1 MNDSLFNEIQDSAK
15 YLNLDLN
22 SQEMAQFAME
32 HDLGEKQLQALSS
45 VLSYLQ
51 EKKKENIISTLLKLS
66 RLPLK
71 EPKPLK
77 ILILRNYVAN
87 KQIYSRHCLPC
98 QHCMRTKISHLLV
111 LRELEKLIWPWRMDG
126 NAVEMV

>member
-32 HDLGEKQLQALSS
+32 RDLDEKQLQALSS

-71 EPKPLK
+71 QPKTFE
-77 ILILRNYVAN
+77 NFDFT
-87 KQIYSRHCLPC
+87 Q
-98 QHCMRTKISHLLV
+98 
-111 LRELEKLIWPWRMDG
+111 
-126 NAVEMV
+126 

>member
-51 EKKKENIISTLLKLS
+51 EKKE
-66 RLPLK
+66 R
-71 EPKPLK
+71 EHH
-77 ILILRNYVAN
+77 
-87 KQIYSRHCLPC
+87 IYTVKAESVTAE
-98 QHCMRTKISHLLV
+98 RTKNL
-111 LRELEKLIWPWRMDG
+111 
-126 NAVEMV
+126 

>member
-22 SQEMAQFAME
+22 SQELAQFAME
-32 HDLGEKQLQALSS
+32 HDLDEKQLQALSS

-66 RLPLK
+66 
-71 EPKPLK
+71 
-77 ILILRNYVAN
+77 N
-87 KQIYSRHCLPC
+87 
-98 QHCMRTKISHLLV
+98 LLQ
-111 LRELEKLIWPWRMDG
+111 
-126 NAVEMV
+126 

>member
-71 EPKPLK
+71 EPKTFE
-77 ILILRNYVAN
+77 
-87 KQIYSRHCLPC
+87 
-98 QHCMRTKISHLLV
+98 HCMRTKISHLLV

>member
-51 EKKKENIISTLLKLS
+51 EKKKE
-66 RLPLK
+66 
-71 EPKPLK
+71 
-77 ILILRNYVAN
+77 
-87 KQIYSRHCLPC
+87 
-98 QHCMRTKISHLLV
+98 
-111 LRELEKLIWPWRMDG
+111 
-126 NAVEMV
+126 

>member
-51 EKKKENIISTLLKLS
+51 EKKKELADQILGGEEMGTASFTREELMEILK
-66 RLPLK
+66 
-71 EPKPLK
+71 
-77 ILILRNYVAN
+77 
-87 KQIYSRHCLPC
+87 
-98 QHCMRTKISHLLV
+98 
-111 LRELEKLIWPWRMDG
+111 
-126 NAVEMV
+126 

>member
-32 HDLGEKQLQALSS
+32 HDLDEKQLQALSS

-51 EKKKENIISTLLKLS
+51 EKKKTSYL
-66 RLPLK
+66 
-71 EPKPLK
+71 
-77 ILILRNYVAN
+77 
-87 KQIYSRHCLPC
+87 HC
-98 QHCMRTKISHLLV
+98 
-111 LRELEKLIWPWRMDG
+111 
-126 NAVEMV
+126 

>member
-71 EPKPLK
+71 EPKTFETFDFTQ
-77 ILILRNYVAN
+77 LRG
-87 KQIYSRHCLPC
+87 KQVLESDRNSHPKTSRIN
-98 QHCMRTKISHLLV
+98 QSESDRNSQS
-111 LRELEKLIWPWRMDG
+111 
-126 NAVEMV
+126 

>member
-71 EPKPLK
+71 EPKRYTQDIAYPVSTVCAQK
-77 ILILRNYVAN
+77 SR
-87 KQIYSRHCLPC
+87 IYWSSGSWKNSSGHGVWTGMLSKWYEGIFP
-98 QHCMRTKISHLLV
+98 
-111 LRELEKLIWPWRMDG
+111 
-126 NAVEMV
+126 

>member
-51 EKKKENIISTLLKLS
+51 GEKE
-66 RLPLK
+66 R
-71 EPKPLK
+71 EHH
-77 ILILRNYVAN
+77 
-87 KQIYSRHCLPC
+87 IYTVKAESVTAE
-98 QHCMRTKISHLLV
+98 RTKNL
-111 LRELEKLIWPWRMDG
+111 
-126 NAVEMV
+126 

>member
-51 EKKKENIISTLLKLS
+51 EKKKENIISTLLKAES
-66 RLPLK
+66 VTA
-71 EPKPLK
+71 E
-77 ILILRNYVAN
+77 
-87 KQIYSRHCLPC
+87 
-98 QHCMRTKISHLLV
+98 RTKNL
-111 LRELEKLIWPWRMDG
+111 
-126 NAVEMV
+126 

>member
-22 SQEMAQFAME
+22 SQELAQFAME
-32 HDLGEKQLQALSS
+32 HDLDEKQLQALSS

-66 RLPLK
+66 RFAYSAK
-71 EPKPLK
+71 TEHS
-77 ILILRNYVAN
+77 LRMSGALF
-87 KQIYSRHCLPC
+87 H
-98 QHCMRTKISHLLV
+98 
-111 LRELEKLIWPWRMDG
+111 
-126 NAVEMV
+126 